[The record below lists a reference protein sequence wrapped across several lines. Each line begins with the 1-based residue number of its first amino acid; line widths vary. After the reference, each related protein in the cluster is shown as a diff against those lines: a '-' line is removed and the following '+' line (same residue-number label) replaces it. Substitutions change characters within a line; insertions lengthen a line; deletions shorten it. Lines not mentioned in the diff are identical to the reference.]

1 MIDKGSLRS
10 RLAIGLAATAVLV
23 AACSGG
29 GGTSAAPS
37 ADASTPAEST
47 APSAAPSADG
57 SAAAGSYTI
66 GFSNP
71 GGVGNGWREAMICSA
86 KAQAAKSGQ
95 VTEVSVTHR
104 DTDAAG
110 QLSDIRDLI
119 AKGVDALVINPASPD
134 ALNPA
139 LEEAE
144 AAGIVVVS
152 VDAPVTAPNAYNLS
166 NDQEEYAY
174 LGASWLFQQLGGSG
188 NVVYMR
194 GIAGHP
200 ADTDRDTG
208 FKRALQENPGITV
221 VSEVQTDWSPDTA
234 VGQINDIL
242 AAGTE
247 FDGIWTSGIDS
258 GIVDALKT
266 ANHPFV
272 PIVGADNA
280 GFVQQL
286 LNEEGLTGAAVTNPP
301 AVGGAGV
308 ELALRILNGSA
319 PADNAVLVQPEI
331 WNNADEAGKAQL
343 TEAADPNIDPL
354 WPLGLTVPD
363 WTTYSKEEIIA
374 CKGPGE

>member
-1 MIDKGSLRS
+1 MIHAGSRRARWL
-10 RLAIGLAATAVLV
+10 IGLAAFAVALS
-23 AACSGG
+23 ACSAAGS
-29 GGTSAAPS
+29 SAAPS
-37 ADASTPAEST
+37 EG
-47 APSAAPSADG
+47 AA
-57 SAAAGSYTI
+57 SYTI

-86 KAQAAKSGQ
+86 KAQAVKSGQ
-95 VTEVSVTHR
+95 VTAVNVTHR

-119 AKGVDALVINPASPD
+119 AAGVDAIIINPASPD

-139 LEEAE
+139 LAEAE

-166 NDQEEYAY
+166 NNQEEYAY
-174 LGASWLFQQLGGSG
+174 LGASWLFEQLGGQG

-208 FKRALQENPGITV
+208 FKRALAENPGITV
-221 VSEVQTDWSPDTA
+221 VSETQTDWDPGTGVA
-234 VGQINDIL
+234 QINDVL
-242 AAGTE
+242 ASGQD

-258 GIVDALKT
+258 SIVDALKT
-266 ANHPFV
+266 AGHDWV

-286 LNEEGLTGAAVTNPP
+286 LTEDGLVGAAVTNPP

-308 ELALRILNGSA
+308 ELALRILNGNA
-319 PADNAVLVQPEI
+319 PADKAVLVNPEI
-331 WNNADEAGKAQL
+331 WNNADEAGKAVM
-343 TEAADPNIDPL
+343 TAAADPNIDPL

-363 WTTYSKEEIIA
+363 WTTYTKEEIIA

>member
-1 MIDKGSLRS
+1 MMEKGTTRARWLVV
-10 RLAIGLAATAVLV
+10 LAALAVF
-23 AACSGG
+23 ASACTSGA
-29 GGTSAAPS
+29 GTSAAPS
-37 ADASTPAEST
+37 AA
-47 APSAAPSADG
+47 APSAAAPSAAAPSG

-119 AKGVDALVINPASPD
+119 AKGVDAIVINPADPA

-139 LEEAE
+139 LAEAE
-144 AAGIVVVS
+144 AADIVVVS

-166 NDQEEYAY
+166 NNQEEYAY
-174 LGASWLFQQLGGSG
+174 LGAKWLFEQLGGNG
-188 NVVYMR
+188 AVVYMR

-208 FKRALQENPGITV
+208 FKRAMAEFPGITIAK
-221 VSEVQTDWSPDTA
+221 ETA
-234 VGQINDIL
+234 TKWDPATGVAQINDVMSSGI
-242 AAGTE
+242 A
-247 FDGIWTSGIDS
+247 FDGIWTSGIDQ

-266 ANHPFV
+266 AGHEWV

-286 LNEEGLTGAAVTNPP
+286 LNEEGLVGAAVTNPP

-308 ELALRILNGSA
+308 ELALRILNGEA
-319 PADNAVLVQPEI
+319 PDSQTVLVNPEL
-331 WNNADEAGKAQL
+331 WNNADEAGKAKL
-343 TEAADPNIDPL
+343 AEAADPSIDPL
-354 WPLGLTVPD
+354 WPLGLTVPE
-363 WTTYSKEEIIA
+363 WTTYTKEEVIA
-374 CKGPGE
+374 CKGPGES

>member
-1 MIDKGSLRS
+1 MIEKGSFRS
-10 RLAIGLAATAVLV
+10 RVAIGLAAMAVVV
-23 AACSGG
+23 AACSSG
-29 GGTSAAPS
+29 GGTSAAP
-37 ADASTPAEST
+37 STPAEST
-47 APSAAPSADG
+47 APSTAPSADG

-86 KAQAAKSGQ
+86 KAEAAKSGQ

-166 NDQEEYAY
+166 NNQEEYAY
-174 LGASWLFQQLGGSG
+174 LGAKWLFEQLGGNG

-208 FKRALQENPGITV
+208 FKRALAENPGITV

-266 ANHPFV
+266 AGHDFV

-286 LNEEGLTGAAVTNPP
+286 LNEPGLVGAAVTNPP

-308 ELALRILNGSA
+308 ALALQILNGQA
-319 PADNAVLVQPEI
+319 PADHKVLVDPEL
-331 WNNADEAGKAQL
+331 WNNADDTGKAAL
-343 TEAADPNIDPL
+343 TAAADPNIDPL

-363 WTTYSKEEIIA
+363 WTNYSKEEIIA

>member
-1 MIDKGSLRS
+1 MMKTGTDRARWLVV
-10 RLAIGLAATAVLV
+10 LAAIAVLA
-23 AACSGG
+23 AACTSG

-37 ADASTPAEST
+37 V
-47 APSAAPSADG
+47 AAPSVAAPSVAAPSG

-86 KAQAAKSGQ
+86 KAQAVKSGQ
-95 VTEVSVTHR
+95 VTEVKVTHR

-119 AKGVDALVINPASPD
+119 AADVDAIVINPADPA

-139 LEEAE
+139 LAEAE
-144 AAGIVVVS
+144 AEGIVVVS

-166 NDQEEYAY
+166 NNQEEYAY
-174 LGASWLFQQLGGSG
+174 LGAKWLFEQLGGNG
-188 NVVYMR
+188 AVVYMR

-200 ADTDRDTG
+200 ADTDRDKG
-208 FKRALQENPGITV
+208 FKRAMAEFPGITIAK
-221 VSEVQTDWSPDTA
+221 ETA
-234 VGQINDIL
+234 TKWDPATGVAQINDVMSSGIP
-242 AAGTE
+242 

-266 ANHPFV
+266 ANHEWV

-286 LNEEGLTGAAVTNPP
+286 LTEEGLTGAAVTNPP

-308 ELALRILNGSA
+308 ELALRILNGQA
-319 PADNAVLVQPEI
+319 PDSHEVLVNPEL

-343 TEAADPNIDPL
+343 TAAADPSIDPL

-363 WTTYSKEEIIA
+363 WTTYTKEEIIA